1 MITNM
6 DNGSVTGKAYPASL
20 AEAYEMTRLWTIP
33 TQKKAATTTSQPM
46 ASELVWWVNRIV
58 STVDGP
64 RGSRSPS
71 DRTSSP
77 CQSLYC
83 HPTYIHTYIH
93 TSSTRKDHRYEYTKS
108 CQNDAHMYSSC
119 RTMGRGLTCFS
130 AQISA
135 LPGVHTARW
144 LSSAAQWRAADPLQ
158 TSSSIKY

>member
-93 TSSTRKDHRYEYTKS
+93 QAREKTIVTNTRNHVKMMHICTHPAGQWDGALHVSPRRYLLSLGCTQLGGCPQQPS
-108 CQNDAHMYSSC
+108 GGR
-119 RTMGRGLTCFS
+119 RTRS
-130 AQISA
+130 R
-135 LPGVHTARW
+135 P
-144 LSSAAQWRAADPLQ
+144 AAA
-158 TSSSIKY
+158 